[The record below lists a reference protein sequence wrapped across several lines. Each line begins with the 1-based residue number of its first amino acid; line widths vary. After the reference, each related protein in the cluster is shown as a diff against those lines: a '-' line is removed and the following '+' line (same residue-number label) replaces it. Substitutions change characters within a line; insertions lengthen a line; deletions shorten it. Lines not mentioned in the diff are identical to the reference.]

1 MQRLSTRILVT
12 LVALSLLTSAL
23 IVWLYVGR
31 NIVRRLTAL
40 NDGMLAIAGGKLHAP
55 VTTEGADEIAEM
67 GRAIEIFRKNT
78 LERDELL
85 AERAQAADRLEKEV
99 DERTAELA
107 QSVAELRALGEV
119 SRAVNST
126 INLETVLSTI
136 VAKAVQLSG
145 TEAGTIYVF
154 DEATQEFHLRAT
166 YGMDDALVAGVR
178 GQHIGA
184 GEGVIGQATRERS
197 AVQLPDVQHDSSSLV
212 LDVILRA
219 GFRALLA
226 IPLLG
231 ADRIVGALVVRRR
244 KPGEFPR
251 RPSISCRLSVRSRC
265 WRSRT
270 RGCSTRLSRKLRE
283 LEIASQ
289 HKSQFVAN
297 MSHELRTPLAA
308 ILGYAELM
316 QEGFYE
322 PLGQKSMD
330 ALTRIRSN
338 GKHLLGPDQHRAR
351 HRQDRVRPVQL
362 EHRRVRHRE
371 RGRDGARRQPNR
383 WLRPRS
389 SRSRPMLPRS
399 CRSA

>member
-1 MQRLSTRILVT
+1 MAAPRDLETTATRLDPKLQPLFQEQVQKLRELVEGPNAIAGARKQELVLISEAEKRLAENAALSVQLTAAVDRLAGAAKRDIGEATRGALSVQRLSTRILVT

-197 AVQLPDVQHDSSSLV
+197 AVQLPDVQHDFL
-212 LDVILRA
+212 A
-219 GFRALLA
+219 G
-226 IPLLG
+226 
-231 ADRIVGALVVRRR
+231 
-244 KPGEFPR
+244 PR
-251 RPSISCRLSVRSRC
+251 RHPSRRFSGSA
-265 WRSRT
+265 
-270 RGCSTRLSRKLRE
+270 GDST
-283 LEIASQ
+283 A
-289 HKSQFVAN
+289 
-297 MSHELRTPLAA
+297 
-308 ILGYAELM
+308 
-316 QEGFYE
+316 
-322 PLGQKSMD
+322 
-330 ALTRIRSN
+330 
-338 GKHLLGPDQHRAR
+338 
-351 HRQDRVRPVQL
+351 
-362 EHRRVRHRE
+362 
-371 RGRDGARRQPNR
+371 
-383 WLRPRS
+383 
-389 SRSRPMLPRS
+389 RSRPDRGRAGGKTQKAGRISQGDRRSPADFRCAVGAGDPKRAVVPRD
-399 CRSA
+399 